1 MAVELLPD
9 QLWELIEP
17 FIPGARPN
25 SKGGRP
31 RLAEKGCLRGILFVL
46 RVDTVG
52 NAAAGIGLWVWHD
65 LLAPLTRLAGGWD
78 LATDPLCFA

>member
-31 RLAEKGCLRGILFVL
+31 RLAEKDVCGGMYSFCV
-46 RVDTVG
+46 VDTVG